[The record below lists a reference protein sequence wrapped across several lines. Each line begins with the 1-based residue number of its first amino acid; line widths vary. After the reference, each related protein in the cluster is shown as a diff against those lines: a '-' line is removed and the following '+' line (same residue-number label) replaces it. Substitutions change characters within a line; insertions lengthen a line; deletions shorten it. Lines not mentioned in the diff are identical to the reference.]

1 MPSLCHNSAI
11 FRLARRN
18 CETPCGEVSQSR
30 CVPSIERADEVNPN
44 ESAQTARVGPGLAW
58 GAVGVLAFSVSLP
71 ATKLAIRDLDPVF
84 VSIGRAVIAGTLA
97 AVVLLL
103 SRATVPSL
111 TQIRQLVI
119 VSAGVVFGFPL
130 LTGYALKH
138 VPSAHGSVVIGILPA
153 ATAALGVLRNRE
165 RPSPVFWAA
174 ALMGSAIVIRFSLR
188 HGTGGFELADVMLLG
203 AVACAAVGY
212 VEGARLA
219 AELGGTRVICWAVVI
234 ALPLT
239 IPITVYAGEQAGVHA
254 GATAWIAFGYLG
266 VVSMFLGFFAWYRG
280 LHEGGVAR
288 VSQVQ
293 LAQPGLS
300 LMWAALLLGEHL
312 DAAAILATAAI
323 VGCVAVAQRA
333 RIDNA
338 PMAAA
343 TPVLK
348 QA

>member
-1 MPSLCHNSAI
+1 MPNTEL
-11 FRLARRN
+11 
-18 CETPCGEVSQSR
+18 V
-30 CVPSIERADEVNPN
+30 D
-44 ESAQTARVGPGLAW
+44 ESAPDELGDASRIGPGLAW
-58 GAVGVLAFSVSLP
+58 GAIGVLAFSVSLP
-71 ATKLAIRDLDPVF
+71 ATKLAIRDFDPVF
-84 VSIGRAVIAGTLA
+84 VSIGRAVIAGTLGA
-97 AVVLLL
+97 IVL
-103 SRATVPSL
+103 SWTRATVPSHR
-111 TQIRQLVI
+111 QFRQLAV
-119 VSAGVVFGFPL
+119 VAAGVVFGFPL

-153 ATAALGVLRNRE
+153 ATAALGVIRNRE

-174 ALMGSAIVIRFSLR
+174 ALLGSAIVIGFSLR
-188 HGTGGFELADVMLLG
+188 HGTGGFELADAMLLG
-203 AVACAAVGY
+203 AVACAAIGY

-219 AELGGTRVICWAVVI
+219 AELGGSRVICWSVLI
-234 ALPLT
+234 SLPIT
-239 IPITVYAGEQAGVHA
+239 IPITVYAGVRAGVHG
-254 GATAWIAFGYLG
+254 GASAWVAFAYLG

-312 DAAAILATAAI
+312 DAAAILATTAI

-333 RIDNA
+333 RIDSA
-338 PMAAA
+338 PIAAA

>member
-1 MPSLCHNSAI
+1 MPSNEGVDEPVPDEMGDPN
-11 FRLARRN
+11 RL
-18 CETPCGEVSQSR
+18 
-30 CVPSIERADEVNPN
+30 
-44 ESAQTARVGPGLAW
+44 GPGLAW
-58 GAVGVLAFSVSLP
+58 GAIGVLAFSVSLP
-71 ATKLAIRDLDPVF
+71 ATKLAIRELDPVF
-84 VSIGRAVIAGTLA
+84 VSIGRAVIAGVLA
-97 AVVLLL
+97 TMALTYK
-103 SRATVPSL
+103 RATLP
-111 TQIRQLVI
+111 TARQFRQLMV

-153 ATAALGVLRNRE
+153 ATAALAVIRNRE

-174 ALMGSAIVIRFSLR
+174 ALLGSAIVIGFSLR

-219 AELGGTRVICWAVVI
+219 AELGGAQVICWSVLI

-239 IPITVYAGEQAGVHA
+239 IPITIYAGAQAGIHA
-254 GATAWIAFGYLG
+254 GVKSWAAFAYLG

-312 DAAAILATAAI
+312 DAAAILATATI
-323 VGCVAVAQRA
+323 VACVAVAQRA
-333 RIDNA
+333 RIDSA
-338 PMAAA
+338 PVAAA